1 MFLTIFNRK
10 IKVTNTSYYWISKSI
25 IGGKCNQTSIEYS
38 APKCPVLYACLI
50 LIYISKSTLVLIL
63 ANLAKNSRHT
73 NLDLKN
79 LAELLNANKSSLIV
93 GKTESLS
100 FKRKRNV
107 LGKKSRL
114 MSLERGIRW
123 DIQINENLQWKH

>member
-1 MFLTIFNRK
+1 MTIFNRK
-10 IKVTNTSYYWISKSI
+10 VKVTNTSYYWISKSI
-25 IGGKCNQTSIEYS
+25 IGGNSNQISIEYS
-38 APKCPVLYACLI
+38 AAKCPVLYTRLI

-63 ANLAKNSRHT
+63 ANLAKNSRRT

-79 LAELLNANKSSLIV
+79 LAELLNANKSSLILS
-93 GKTESLS
+93 KTESLI
-100 FKRKRNV
+100 FKRKKNV

>member
-1 MFLTIFNRK
+1 MTIFNRK
-10 IKVTNTSYYWISKSI
+10 VKVTNTSYYWISKSI
-25 IGGKCNQTSIEYS
+25 IGGNSNQTSIEYS
-38 APKCPVLYACLI
+38 AAKCPVLYTRLI

-79 LAELLNANKSSLIV
+79 LAELLNANKSSLILS
-93 GKTESLS
+93 KTESLI
-100 FKRKRNV
+100 FKRKKNV

>member
-1 MFLTIFNRK
+1 MTIFNRK
-10 IKVTNTSYYWISKSI
+10 VKVTNTSSYWISKSI
-25 IGGKCNQTSIEYS
+25 IGGNSNQTSIEYS
-38 APKCPVLYACLI
+38 AAKCPVLYTRLI

-79 LAELLNANKSSLIV
+79 LAELLNANKSSLILS
-93 GKTESLS
+93 KTESLI
-100 FKRKRNV
+100 FKRKKNV

>member
-1 MFLTIFNRK
+1 MTIFNRK
-10 IKVTNTSYYWISKSI
+10 VKVTNPSYYWISKSI
-25 IGGKCNQTSIEYS
+25 IGGNSNQTSIEYS
-38 APKCPVLYACLI
+38 AAKCPVLYTRLI

-63 ANLAKNSRHT
+63 ANLAKNSRRT

-79 LAELLNANKSSLIV
+79 LAELLNANKSSLILS
-93 GKTESLS
+93 KTESLI
-100 FKRKRNV
+100 FKRKKNV

-114 MSLERGIRW
+114 MSLERGIHW

>member
-1 MFLTIFNRK
+1 MTIFNRK
-10 IKVTNTSYYWISKSI
+10 VKVTNTSSYWISKSI
-25 IGGKCNQTSIEYS
+25 IGGNSNQTSIEYS
-38 APKCPVLYACLI
+38 AAKCPVLYTRLI

-79 LAELLNANKSSLIV
+79 LAELLNANKSSLILS
-93 GKTESLS
+93 KTESLI
-100 FKRKRNV
+100 FKRKKNV

-123 DIQINENLQWKH
+123 DIQINENLQWKR

>member
-1 MFLTIFNRK
+1 MTIFNRK
-10 IKVTNTSYYWISKSI
+10 VKVTNTSYYWISKSI
-25 IGGKCNQTSIEYS
+25 IGGNSNQTSIEYS
-38 APKCPVLYACLI
+38 AAKCPVLYTRLI

-79 LAELLNANKSSLIV
+79 LAELLNANKSSLILS
-93 GKTESLS
+93 KTESLIL
-100 FKRKRNV
+100 KRKKNV